1 MRTSAKARR
10 LTAVLAVAAAV
21 LAGLPLAGLPLA
33 ATASAASE
41 SPAGADGLAAP
52 EATVV
57 PLQVT
62 GPASSRFNLVV
73 MGDGY
78 TAADLPKFRE
88 QVDKHLN
95 VLWSIE
101 PFKTYRNYVNVYAV
115 EIASPESGVDCDPGL
130 DSPKV
135 DTPLQMGFWGGCNP
149 GSVQRL
155 LTVSATAA
163 AQYADLVPGT
173 TPANR
178 QILAIGNSNTYGGAG
193 GTYATASGG
202 NALSALITP
211 HELGHSLGGLQDEY
225 DYYARG
231 DRGAPYEGPEPT
243 SIHHT
248 LLTEQ
253 QMLTQQKKWFR
264 WLGEPSES
272 GGPIARYEAG
282 MYAGSGIWRPSK
294 HSMMK
299 VLGYYFDQIS
309 RERMTQR
316 ISSRATLIQSSTP
329 PGPVLPTQLI
339 WLQTLHP
346 ATHEL
351 TVTWALDNTPLQTN
365 NQRFLDLNSLS
376 LTPGPHTLTAKI
388 TDPTPFVRD
397 PAVRAS
403 PALTTTR
410 TWTITPLTQAQPDA
424 QPQPPA
430 PATGSRTRPPATATG
445 SQPQPPATATHS
457 QTQPRASATN
467 KTGFA
472 TQPAAQTNLT
482 TAGVPAAA
490 QPTFTNSTSTEHPVN
505 ADEVVYVET
514 TQNDTAQPPVEW
526 RLDGTAVDNPGN
538 DRDLPL
544 APFNLTGRHTLT
556 ARVGATELTWQ
567 IDGVEPTVTPT
578 LSKPLLKITKPTGPE
593 YIYNDAFTMGL
604 KATDDSDGYV
614 VPEFRTDGDGWYNYY
629 GWPTDA
635 NAPFKFTAEGTE
647 IDQLVYGKLGAPR
660 VVPWDDV
667 PSGYGRHKIE
677 YRAIDAPGNIAT
689 PQAFAVTLLR
699 PTPACT
705 TTITGT
711 RNGPL
716 TLTSGV
722 TCLTNATINGPVAV
736 RTGASLVATDTK
748 IAGPV
753 NATDAADLHLLRT
766 TVSGPVTST
775 GTTRS
780 EVLVATTVNG
790 PTTVLKSSTA
800 DPVVLAGS
808 TINGPLTCTS
818 NSAPPSNLQAPN
830 HVTGPRTG
838 QCSGL

>member
-1 MRTSAKARR
+1 
-10 LTAVLAVAAAV
+10 VAAAA
-21 LAGLPLAGLPLA
+21 LAGAPLA

-41 SPAGADGLAAP
+41 PPADVASLAAAP
-52 EATVV
+52 SATVV

-101 PFKTYRNYVNVYAV
+101 PFKTYRNYINVYAV

-130 DSPKV
+130 ESPKV

-173 TPANR
+173 TTANR

-231 DRGAPYEGPEPT
+231 DRGAPYEGPEPS

-253 QMLTQQKKWFR
+253 QMLTEQKKWFR

-282 MYAGSGIWRPSK
+282 MYAGSGVWRPSK

-299 VLGYYFDQIS
+299 VLGYYFDQVS

-329 PGPVLPTQLI
+329 PGPVLPTQLVY
-339 WLQTLHP
+339 LQTLHP

-351 TVTWALDNTPLQTN
+351 TVTWTLDNTPLQTN
-365 NQRFLDLNSLS
+365 NQRYVDLATLTLS
-376 LTPGPHTLTAKI
+376 PGPHTLTAKI
-388 TDPTPFVRD
+388 VDPTTFVRD

-410 TWTITPLTQAQPDA
+410 TWTITPAT
-424 QPQPPA
+424 PA
-430 PATGSRTRPPATATG
+430 HKQT
-445 SQPQPPATATHS
+445 QPPATT
-457 QTQPRASATN
+457 TN
-467 KTGFA
+467 KAGFEE
-472 TQPAAQTNLT
+472 QPAAQTNPT
-482 TAGVPAAA
+482 TAEVAAA
-490 QPTFTNSTSTEHPVN
+490 LQPTFTTSTSTEHPVN

-514 TQNDTAQPPVEW
+514 TQNDTEQPAVEW
-526 RLDGTAVDNPGN
+526 RVDGVVTSNPGN

-544 APFNLTGRHTLT
+544 APLNLTGTHTLT
-556 ARVGATELTWQ
+556 ARVGASELTWQ

-593 YIYNDAFTMGL
+593 YIYNDAFTMSL
-604 KATDDSDGYV
+604 KATDDAAGYV

-635 NAPFKFTAEGTE
+635 DAPFKFTAEGTE

-667 PSGYGRHKIE
+667 PSGYGRHQIE

-689 PQAFAVTLLR
+689 PGRFAVTLLR
-699 PTPACT
+699 PAPACT

-722 TCLTNATINGPVAV
+722 TCLTNATINGPVAI
-736 RTGASLVATDTK
+736 REGAALVATDTK
-748 IAGPV
+748 ISGPV
-753 NATDAADLHLLRT
+753 NATKATDLHLLRT
-766 TVSGPVTST
+766 TVSGPVTLTNTSRSAVLV
-775 GTTRS
+775 GTTIS
-780 EVLVATTVNG
+780 GPLTV
-790 PTTVLKSSTA
+790 TKSSTA
-800 DPVVLAGS
+800 DPVVLAGN
-808 TINGPLTCTS
+808 TINGPLTCSSNTTS
-818 NSAPPSNLQAPN
+818 PSNLQAPN
-830 HVTGPRTG
+830 HVSGPRSG